1 VRNINWRRKAKELT
15 LEPKTGDRTMEKKYL
30 HQGRSL
36 MLAGRDLMCGA
47 NCGVGVGAG
56 ITGS

>member
-1 VRNINWRRKAKELT
+1 VSNINWRRKAKELT
-15 LEPKTGDRTMEKKYL
+15 LEQKAGHGKLEKKYL

-36 MLAGRDLMCGA
+36 MLAGRDLMWAA